1 MEAKP
6 MAWLLL
12 AIGCI
17 GGWPLAAQAAEIRVA
32 FATTLEPFVFA
43 RTHGGIEV
51 EIVRSVLQRLGHTLE
66 PVYVPNARV
75 SHLFERRQV
84 DAAAT
89 SLQEQGASGFFS
101 EPYIVFQNIAVTLAE
116 RKLRLDSIADMAGLK
131 VVAFQKAGSYL
142 GDEFHRMA
150 QRNPKYREIADH
162 LGQARLLY
170 RGGADV
176 IVIERHVF
184 DYQNKILGVARYP
197 ESVRQVHI
205 HPLFPPTP
213 YRMRFHDK
221 ALRDA
226 FDLELATVT
235 RLGIPEAIA
244 RKYGY

>member
-1 MEAKP
+1 MGSKP
-6 MAWLLL
+6 TARLWLALL
-12 AIGCI
+12 A
-17 GGWPLAAQAAEIRVA
+17 GWPLAAQTAEVRVA

-43 RTHGGIEV
+43 ESHSGIEV
-51 EIVRSVLQRLGHTLE
+51 EIVRSVLQRLGHTLQ

-75 SHLFERRQV
+75 GHLFERRQV
-84 DAAAT
+84 DVAAT
-89 SLQEQGASGFFS
+89 SLPGPGVSGFFS

-116 RKLRLDSIADMAGLK
+116 RKLQLDSIADMAGLK
-131 VVAFQKAGSYL
+131 VVAFQKAGIYL
-142 GDEFHRMA
+142 GDEFRQMA
-150 QRNPKYREIADH
+150 QGNPKYREIADH
-162 LGQARLLY
+162 LGQNRLLY

-184 DYQNKILGVARYP
+184 DYQNKVLGVARYP

-226 FDLELATVT
+226 FDLEFAAITQ
-235 RLGIPEAIA
+235 LGIPEAIA